1 MLNIWGQYLDIFLF
15 FLSRFF
21 FFFFLFFFFHDFS
34 ENPEHKRKRGGKR
47 EREKKKN
54 KKKARIFAPIF
65 SPRRFACLSLFFSLS
80 RTDVKY
86 PFSALL
92 QTVIITRSM
101 CFFVRQFCSS
111 SRRKP
116 GEGAKM
122 RWRRRNRYERNKKK
136 ILPTSKC
143 KSANKPTR

>member
-1 MLNIWGQYLDIFLF
+1 VLNIWGQYLVIFLSLSGVF
-15 FLSRFF
+15 FLLL
-21 FFFFLFFFFHDFS
+21 FFLFFFSHDFS
-34 ENPEHKRKRGGKR
+34 ENPEHKRKRGEKR
-47 EREKKKN
+47 ERVKKKN

-101 CFFVRQFCSS
+101 CASSFFFAEEAGRGSKNEMKKEKQ
-111 SRRKP
+111 
-116 GEGAKM
+116 
-122 RWRRRNRYERNKKK
+122 YERNKKK
-136 ILPTSKC
+136 
-143 KSANKPTR
+143 TRRLLGRINGRVDGEEK